1 VLQHGNAAMS
11 PDAPF
16 VAMPDLD
23 SVIANSCCVAHNT
36 QKYGTAMIPAIDF
49 AAPSRFASL
58 PPRSSKRFARPQV
71 APAPQGEQVHT
82 QDGRELMLRAIEAGD
97 VAAMQRCFTRLSPE
111 DIRRRFLHAMSEL
124 PAPMAQRLCRIDPAL
139 ETAYVLMDESV
150 QPAEMRGVG
159 RIYVDEAT
167 DNAEFSVLVEQDWSR
182 RGLGALLMQ
191 RLVNDC
197 RRRGLAELWGY
208 VLMEN
213 RPMLELC
220 RELGFTRRR
229 LR

>member
-1 VLQHGNAAMS
+1 
-11 PDAPF
+11 
-16 VAMPDLD
+16 
-23 SVIANSCCVAHNT
+23 
-36 QKYGTAMIPAIDF
+36 MIPAIDF
-49 AAPSRFASL
+49 SAPSRFAPL
-58 PPRSSKRFARPQV
+58 PPRSSERFARPHV
-71 APAPQGEQVHT
+71 APSTDGEQVRT
-82 QDGRELMLRAIEAGD
+82 QDGRELVLRAIEPGD

-167 DNAEFSVLVEQDWSR
+167 DSTEFSVLVEQDWSR
-182 RGLGALLMQ
+182 LGLGALLMQ
-191 RLVNDC
+191 RLVDDS
-197 RRRGLAELWGY
+197 RRRKLAELWGY
-208 VLMEN
+208 VLQEN

-220 RELGFTRRR
+220 RELGFTQRVIPDEPGTA
-229 LR
+229 LITLKL